1 MAFENLSNKLQ
12 DVFKQLRG
20 KGKLTEAD
28 VKTAMREVKIA
39 LLEADV
45 NFKIVKNFIKTVTE
59 RAVGTEVL
67 EGLNP
72 GQQVIKI
79 VNEELISLMGTT
91 QSQLTFAKRPPTV
104 YMMVGLQ
111 GAGKTTSSGKL
122 AGQLRKQGRNPLL
135 VACDVYRPAAIKQLQ
150 VVGKNYNIPV
160 FEMGDKL
167 SPVEISKKAL
177 EYAAENRNDV
187 ILIDTAG
194 RLHINEELMQEL
206 QDIKE
211 VVKSPVEISK
221 KALEYAA
228 ENRNDVILIDTAGR
242 LHINEELMQ
251 ELQDIKEVVKPQEIL
266 LVVDAMTGQ
275 DAVTVAESF
284 DSQLGIDGII
294 MTKLDGDARGGAA
307 LSVRSVT
314 NKPIKYI
321 GMGEKMEDLE
331 PFYPDRMASRI
342 LGMGDVLTLID
353 KVQQNIDEQE
363 AKEMQKKML
372 SNEFTLE
379 DFLSQMQQIKKM
391 GPLKDLMGMIP
402 GMNKFNLDEA
412 LNGVDPSKEMAKTEA
427 IIQSMTRE
435 ERLNP
440 SILNGP
446 RKKRIANGSGRSI
459 AEVNRL
465 LKQFEEMKKMMKQMN
480 NMQKGKK
487 GKLPFFR

>member
-28 VKTAMREVKIA
+28 VKTAMLEVKIA

-79 VNEELISLMGTT
+79 VNEELIALMGTT

-167 SPVEISKKAL
+167 
-177 EYAAENRNDV
+177 
-187 ILIDTAG
+187 
-194 RLHINEELMQEL
+194 
-206 QDIKE
+206 
-211 VVKSPVEISK
+211 SPVEISK

>member
-1 MAFENLSNKLQ
+1 MAFENLSGKLQ
-12 DVFKQLRG
+12 EVFKQLRG
-20 KGKLTEAD
+20 KGRLTEAD
-28 VKTAMREVKIA
+28 VKAAMREVKIA

-45 NFKIVKNFIKTVTE
+45 NFKIVKGFIKKVTE
-59 RAVGTEVL
+59 RAIGTEVL

-79 VNEELISLMGTT
+79 VNEELIDLMGTT
-91 QSQLTFAKRPPTV
+91 QSRLTFANRPPTV

-122 AGQLRKQGRNPLL
+122 AGQLRRQGRNPLL

-177 EYAAENRNDV
+177 EYAAEQHNDV

-206 QDIKE
+206 QDIK
-211 VVKSPVEISK
+211 
-221 KALEYAA
+221 AA
-228 ENRNDVILIDTAGR
+228 
-242 LHINEELMQ
+242 
-251 ELQDIKEVVKPQEIL
+251 VKPQEIL

-284 DSQLGIDGII
+284 DSQLGVDGII
-294 MTKLDGDARGGAA
+294 LTKLDGDARGGAA

-342 LGMGDVLTLID
+342 LGMGDVLSLID

-363 AKEMQKKML
+363 ALEMQKKMR

-402 GMNKFNLDEA
+402 GMNKIDMDAA
-412 LNGVDPSKEMAKTEA
+412 LKGVDPAKEMAKTEA
-427 IIQSMTRE
+427 IIQSMTKE
-435 ERLNP
+435 ERENP
-440 SILNGP
+440 AILNGP
-446 RKKRIANGSGRSI
+446 RKKRIANGCGRTI
-459 AEVNRL
+459 ADVNRL

-480 NMQKGKK
+480 NMQKGRKK
-487 GKLPFFR
+487 GRLPFF

>member
-1 MAFENLSNKLQ
+1 MAFENLSAKLQ
-12 DVFKQLRG
+12 EVFKQLRG
-20 KGKLTEAD
+20 KGVLTEDD
-28 VKTAMREVKIA
+28 VKAAMREVKIA

-45 NFKIVKNFIKTVTE
+45 NFKIVKDFIKTVTE
-59 RAVGTEVL
+59 RAVGVEVL
-67 EGLNP
+67 QGLNP

-79 VNEELISLMGTT
+79 VNDELISLMGST
-91 QSQLTFAKRPPTV
+91 QSRLTYSNRPPTV

-135 VACDVYRPAAIKQLQ
+135 VACDIYRPAAIKQLQ
-150 VVGKNYNIPV
+150 VVGKNYGIPV
-160 FEMGDKL
+160 FEMGTEV

-177 EYAAENRNDV
+177 EYAAEQHHDV
-187 ILIDTAG
+187 VLIDTAG

-206 QDIKE
+206 LDIKAT
-211 VVKSPVEISK
+211 V
-221 KALEYAA
+221 
-228 ENRNDVILIDTAGR
+228 R
-242 LHINEELMQ
+242 
-251 ELQDIKEVVKPQEIL
+251 PQEVL

-275 DAVTVAESF
+275 DAVTVAGSF
-284 DSQLGIDGII
+284 DSQLGVDGII

-342 LGMGDVLTLID
+342 LGMGDVLSLID

-363 AKEMQKKML
+363 AMEMQKKMR

-402 GMNKFNLDEA
+402 GMNGLNLEKA
-412 LNGVDPSKEMAKTEA
+412 MEGVDPAKEMVKVEA
-427 IIQSMTRE
+427 IIQSMTKE
-435 ERLNP
+435 ERSNP

-446 RKKRIANGSGRSI
+446 RKKRIANGCGRTI
-459 AEVNRL
+459 ADVNRL

>member
-79 VNEELISLMGTT
+79 VNEELIALMGTT

-167 SPVEISKKAL
+167 
-177 EYAAENRNDV
+177 
-187 ILIDTAG
+187 
-194 RLHINEELMQEL
+194 
-206 QDIKE
+206 
-211 VVKSPVEISK
+211 SPVEISK

>member
-12 DVFKQLRG
+12 EVFKQLRS
-20 KGKLTEAD
+20 KGVLTEAD
-28 VKTAMREVKIA
+28 VKAAMREVKIA

-45 NFKIVKNFIKTVTE
+45 NFKIVKDFIKKVTE

-67 EGLNP
+67 QGLNP

-79 VNEELISLMGTT
+79 VNEELIALMGST
-91 QSQLTFAKRPPTV
+91 QAQLTFSRKPPTV
-104 YMMVGLQ
+104 FMMVGLQ
-111 GAGKTTSSGKL
+111 GAGKTTTSGKL

-160 FEMGDKL
+160 FEMGTEV

-177 EYAAENRNDV
+177 EYAAEQHHDT

-206 QDIKE
+206 QDIK
-211 VVKSPVEISK
+211 
-221 KALEYAA
+221 
-228 ENRNDVILIDTAGR
+228 TAVR
-242 LHINEELMQ
+242 
-251 ELQDIKEVVKPQEIL
+251 PQEIL

-284 DSQLGIDGII
+284 DGQLGVDGII
-294 MTKLDGDARGGAA
+294 LTKLDGDARGGAA

-342 LGMGDVLTLID
+342 LGMGDVLSLID
-353 KVQQNIDEQE
+353 KVQSNIDEQE
-363 AKEMQKKML
+363 AIEMAKKMR
-372 SNEFTLE
+372 SNDFTLE

-391 GPLKDLMGMIP
+391 GPLKDLLGMMPGIP
-402 GMNKFNLDEA
+402 GMGKLDMNA
-412 LNGVDPSKEMAKTEA
+412 LNGVDPQKEMAKTEA
-427 IIQSMTRE
+427 IIQSMTKE
-435 ERLNP
+435 ERANP

-446 RKKRIANGSGRSI
+446 RKKRIAAGCGRSI
-459 AEVNRL
+459 ADVNRL
-465 LKQFEEMKKMMKQMN
+465 LKQFEDMKKMMKQMN
-480 NMQKGKK
+480 NMTKGKK
-487 GKLPFFR
+487 GKMPFFR

>member
-12 DVFKQLRG
+12 EVFKQLNS
-20 KGKLTEAD
+20 KGVLTEAD
-28 VKTAMREVKIA
+28 VKAAMREVKIA

-45 NFKIVKNFIKTVTE
+45 NFKIVKDFIKKVTE

-67 EGLNP
+67 QGLNP

-79 VNEELISLMGTT
+79 VNEELIALMGST
-91 QSQLTFAKRPPTV
+91 QAQLTFSRKPPTV
-104 YMMVGLQ
+104 FMMVGLQ
-111 GAGKTTSSGKL
+111 GAGKTTTSGKL

-160 FEMGDKL
+160 FEMGTEV
-167 SPVEISKKAL
+167 SPVEISRKAL
-177 EYAAENRNDV
+177 EYAAEHHHDV
-187 ILIDTAG
+187 IRIDTAG

-206 QDIKE
+206 QDIKAT
-211 VVKSPVEISK
+211 V
-221 KALEYAA
+221 
-228 ENRNDVILIDTAGR
+228 R
-242 LHINEELMQ
+242 
-251 ELQDIKEVVKPQEIL
+251 PQEIL

-284 DSQLGIDGII
+284 DGQLGVDGII
-294 MTKLDGDARGGAA
+294 LTKLDGDARGGAA

-342 LGMGDVLTLID
+342 LGMGDVLSLID
-353 KVQQNIDEQE
+353 KVQSNIDEQE
-363 AKEMQKKML
+363 AIEMAKKMRT
-372 SNEFTLE
+372 NDFTLE
-379 DFLSQMQQIKKM
+379 DFLAQMQQIKKM
-391 GPLKDLMGMIP
+391 GPLKDLLGMLPGIP
-402 GMNKFNLDEA
+402 GIGKLDMDA
-412 LNGVDPSKEMAKTEA
+412 LGGVDPQKEMAKTEA
-427 IIQSMTRE
+427 IIQSMTKE
-435 ERLNP
+435 ERRNP

-446 RKKRIANGSGRSI
+446 RKKRIAAGCGRSI
-459 AEVNRL
+459 ADVNRL

-480 NMQKGKK
+480 NMTKGKK
-487 GKLPFFR
+487 GKMPFFR

>member
-1 MAFENLSNKLQ
+1 MAFENLSAKLQ
-12 DVFKQLRG
+12 EVFKQLRG
-20 KGKLTEAD
+20 KGVLTEED
-28 VKTAMREVKIA
+28 VKAAMREVKIA

-45 NFKIVKNFIKTVTE
+45 NFKIVKDFIKTVTA
-59 RAVGTEVL
+59 RAVGVEVL
-67 EGLNP
+67 QGLNP

-79 VNEELISLMGTT
+79 VNEELISLMGST
-91 QSQLTFAKRPPTV
+91 QSRLTYSNRPPTV

-135 VACDVYRPAAIKQLQ
+135 VACDIYRPAAIKQLQ
-150 VVGKNYNIPV
+150 VVGKNYGIPV
-160 FEMGDKL
+160 FEMGTEVN
-167 SPVEISKKAL
+167 PVEISKKAL
-177 EYAAENRNDV
+177 EYAAEQHHDV

-206 QDIKE
+206 QDIK
-211 VVKSPVEISK
+211 
-221 KALEYAA
+221 AA
-228 ENRNDVILIDTAGR
+228 
-242 LHINEELMQ
+242 
-251 ELQDIKEVVKPQEIL
+251 VKPQEVL

-275 DAVTVAESF
+275 DAVTVAGSF
-284 DSQLGIDGII
+284 DSQLGVDGII

-331 PFYPDRMASRI
+331 PFFPDRMASRI
-342 LGMGDVLTLID
+342 LGMGDVLSLID

-363 AKEMQKKML
+363 AMEMQKKMR

-402 GMNKFNLDEA
+402 GLNGMNLDKA
-412 LNGVDPSKEMAKTEA
+412 MQGVDPAKEMVKVEA
-427 IIQSMTRE
+427 IIQSMTKE
-435 ERLNP
+435 ERSNP
-440 SILNGP
+440 SVLNGP

-459 AEVNRL
+459 ADVNRL